1 MIDNSLLGTE
11 ISLFIFRK
19 TFETPVNDKIDCY
32 DVVNNI
38 VSKLPSG
45 QLGKIMADMVSIL
58 IQGRNIWSVSL
69 SEIREGENIWLL
81 ITLVHNGF

>member
-1 MIDNSLLGTE
+1 MLKYNVYF
-11 ISLFIFRK
+11 FIFRK

-58 IQGRNIWSVSL
+58 IQGRITYDL
-69 SEIREGENIWLL
+69 FLCQKSEREETFGC
-81 ITLVHNGF
+81 

>member
-1 MIDNSLLGTE
+1 MLKYNVYF
-11 ISLFIFRK
+11 FIFRK

-45 QLGKIMADMVSIL
+45 ELGKIMADLVSIF
-58 IQGRNIWSVSL
+58 IQGCNIWSVCL
-69 SEIREGENIWLL
+69 SEIREGGDIGLF